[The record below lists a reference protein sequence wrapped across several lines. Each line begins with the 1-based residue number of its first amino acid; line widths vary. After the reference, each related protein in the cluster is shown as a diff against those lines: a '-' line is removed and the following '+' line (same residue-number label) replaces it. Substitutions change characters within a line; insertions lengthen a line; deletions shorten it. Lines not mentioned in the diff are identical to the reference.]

1 MSPTTKRLAE
11 MIDYLPE
18 QEQLILFEIVRR
30 FLPDDV
36 ATPEDLTDIK
46 AAREE
51 YQRGETTPH
60 EAINWF

>member
-60 EAINWF
+60 KAINWF

>member
-1 MSPTTKRLAE
+1 MSPITRQLAE

-36 ATPEDLTDIK
+36 ATPDDLLAIK
-46 AAREE
+46 AAQEE
-51 YQRGETTPH
+51 YARGELLNH
-60 EAINWF
+60 EDINWD